1 MFIRIIILLLLT
13 LSVNA
18 QEFNNWVISRNN
30 HIRFPGPT
38 NQPISQITTT
48 EGCATISDNTG
59 QLLMYSDGVRVW
71 GRNHVQMPNGFGLQG
86 GLSSAQSVIITA
98 QPGSTNFYYIFTTPQ
113 QFSGNSH
120 CYSVVDMSLNGGFG
134 DVIVK
139 NVVIAANTTERMTMC
154 YADNNI
160 DKWIITHELNNNRFR
175 AVKLTAFGITSNIT
189 SNVGINVTGEI
200 GSLRSSPL
208 RDKIAMANYSQN
220 SFYIYDFNNSTGVI
234 TNPALLSTQVGPYS
248 CEFSPNGKLL
258 YLTFNATNRIE
269 QFDVCTNNLAY
280 VIVPN
285 ISNLVGSIQAT
296 PDGRLFITQKFSF
309 FLHCIR
315 FPNVLGAGC
324 LFTPNFYATAFM
336 LEFGLPNNVQP
347 CPQPILLPFQYNLNC
362 NTLIATIPA
371 VDCIIDVQN
380 IEWLIN
386 GVVVSNNPTLNTNI
400 TGLFTL
406 TLRFK
411 TQCFDYIHMYNLNAN
426 VNNVVGNINSN

>member
-1 MFIRIIILLLLT
+1 MKTIILLLLT

-71 GRNHVQMPNGFGLQG
+71 NRNHVQMPNGFGLNG

-98 QPGSTNFYYIFTTPQ
+98 QPGSTNFYYIFTTSQ
-113 QFSGNSH
+113 QGSGGLHS
-120 CYSVVDMSLNGGFG
+120 YSVVDMSANGGLG
-134 DVIVK
+134 DIITK
-139 NVVIAANTTERMTMC
+139 NVLIAGNTTERMTMC
-154 YADNNI
+154 MAANNI
-160 DKWIITHELNNNRFR
+160 DKWIITHELGNNRFR
-175 AVKLTAFGITSNIT
+175 AVRLTAFGITSNIT
-189 SNVGINVTGEI
+189 SNVGLNVTGEI
-200 GSLRSSPL
+200 GALRSSPL
-208 RDKIAMANYSQN
+208 RDKIAMVNYLQN
-220 SFYIYDFNNSTGVI
+220 SFHIYDFNNTTGII
-234 TNPALLSTQVGPYS
+234 TNQVLLSGQIGPYS

-269 QFDVCTNNLAY
+269 QFDVCTNTLSHT
-280 VIVPN
+280 IVPN
-285 ISNLVGSIQAT
+285 ISNLVGSIQAS
-296 PDGRLFITQKFSF
+296 PDGRIFITQKFSM

-315 FPNVLGAGC
+315 FPNVLGVGC
-324 LFTPNFYATAFM
+324 LFTPNFYTTAFM

-347 CPQPILLPFQYNLNC
+347 CPLPVIPPFAYNLNC
-362 NTLIATIPA
+362 NVLIATIPV
-371 VDCIIDVQN
+371 VDCILNVQN
-380 IEWLIN
+380 IEWLVN
-386 GVVVSNNPTLNTNI
+386 GVVISNAPILNTTIVGNN
-400 TGLFTL
+400 TV

-411 TQCFDYIHMYNLNAN
+411 TQCLDYVYTYNLNGN

>member
-1 MFIRIIILLLLT
+1 MKTIILLLLT

-38 NQPISQITTT
+38 NQPLSQITTT

-71 GRNHVQMPNGFGLQG
+71 NRNHVQMSNGFGLNG

-113 QFSGNSH
+113 QGSGGLHS
-120 CYSVVDMSLNGGFG
+120 YSVVDMSANGGLG
-134 DVIVK
+134 DIITK
-139 NVVIAANTTERMTMC
+139 NVLIAGNTTERMTMC
-154 YADNNI
+154 MAANNI

-189 SNVGINVTGEI
+189 SNVGLNVTGEI
-200 GSLRSSPL
+200 GALRSSPL
-208 RDKIAMANYSQN
+208 RDKIAMVNYLQN
-220 SFYIYDFNNSTGVI
+220 SFHIYDFNNSTGII
-234 TNPALLSTQVGPYS
+234 TNQVLLSGQPGPYS

-258 YLTFNATNRIE
+258 YLSFNATNRIE
-269 QFDVCTNNLAY
+269 QFDVCTNTLTH

-285 ISNLVGSIQAT
+285 ISNLIGTMQAS
-296 PDGRLFITQKFSF
+296 PDGRIFITQKFSM

-324 LFTPNFYATAFM
+324 TFTPNFYATAFM

-347 CPQPILLPFQYNLNC
+347 CPLPIILPYQYNLNC
-362 NTLIATIPA
+362 NVLIATIPA
-371 VDCIIDVQN
+371 VDCIINIQN
-380 IEWLIN
+380 IEWVIN
-386 GVVVSNNPTLNTNI
+386 GITVSNSPTLNTTIVGNN
-400 TGLFTL
+400 TV

-411 TQCFDYIHMYNLNAN
+411 TQCLDYVYSYNLNGN
-426 VNNVVGNINSN
+426 TNTVVGNINSN